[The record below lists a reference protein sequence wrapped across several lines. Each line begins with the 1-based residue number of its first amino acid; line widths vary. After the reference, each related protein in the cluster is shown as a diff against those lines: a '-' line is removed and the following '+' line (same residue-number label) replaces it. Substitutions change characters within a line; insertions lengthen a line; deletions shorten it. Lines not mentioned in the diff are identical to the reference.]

1 MQTNTILS
9 ATLIDLIFDGRNK
22 AYGAYELR
30 KTYSRR
36 IILSLIIT
44 LLLVGVAIAATILT
58 SNSKEKV
65 QYFKSKTVVELT
77 NIPQTAEPEPEP
89 EPQPQQE
96 QTPVKE
102 VPYTDPKIVTEEE
115 FDKPPASIED
125 LETAKAGTE
134 KKDGEDF
141 DGIVKKQGPV
151 IKDGGD
157 NFEQPVEKDNDKPL
171 DIVEVDAKFNGNWVR
186 FLERNLDAN
195 VPLNNE
201 APAGRYSVV
210 IRFVVDKEGN
220 VSEITPLTNHGYGM
234 EEEAVRVLK
243 KAAKWEPAIQN
254 GHKVKAY
261 RKQVIVFEVV
271 EE

>member
-1 MQTNTILS
+1 MQTNAILS
-9 ATLIDLIFDGRNK
+9 APLIDLIFDGRNK

-30 KTYSRR
+30 KTYASRMTKA
-36 IILSLIIT
+36 LLIT
-44 LLLVGVAIAATILT
+44 CLLTVLLV
-58 SNSKEKV
+58 SMSFFSKGNRDNRQQV
-65 QYFKSKTVVELT
+65 RIVPGVELSDL
-77 NIPQTAEPEPEP
+77 PDVKEPEPEP
-89 EPQPQQE
+89 EPRPQPE
-96 QTPVKE
+96 QTPVRTE
-102 VPYTDPKIVTEEE
+102 PLTDINIVPDDEQ
-115 FDKPPASIED
+115 DNPPATVDD
-125 LETAKAGTE
+125 LLNAQVGTDRR
-134 KKDGEDF
+134 DGSDF
-141 DGIVKKQGPV
+141 DGIVNTQTPV
-151 IKDGGD
+151 SPGNG
-157 NFEQPVEKDNDKPL
+157 NSVEQPETPEPDEPL
-171 DIVEVDAKFNGNWVR
+171 SIVEVDAKFNGNWVR

-195 VPLNNE
+195 VPLSNS

-261 RKQVIVFEVV
+261 RKQVIVFEVM

>member
-1 MQTNTILS
+1 MQTNAILS
-9 ATLIDLIFDGRNK
+9 APLIDLIFDGRNK

-30 KTYSRR
+30 KTYSSRMTKALV
-36 IILSLIIT
+36 ITFLLTT
-44 LLLVGVAIAATILT
+44 LLVSLSFFSRGNRDNRQQVRIVTG
-58 SNSKEKV
+58 
-65 QYFKSKTVVELT
+65 VELSDL
-77 NIPQTAEPEPEP
+77 PDVEEPEPEP
-89 EPQPQQE
+89 EPQPQPE
-96 QTPVKE
+96 QSPVRTE
-102 VPYTDPKIVTEEE
+102 PLTDINIVPDDEQYN
-115 FDKPPASIED
+115 PPATVDD
-125 LETAKAGTE
+125 LLNAQVGTDRR
-134 KKDGEDF
+134 DGSDF
-141 DGIVKKQGPV
+141 DGIVNTQTPV
-151 IKDGGD
+151 SPGNG
-157 NFEQPVEKDNDKPL
+157 NSVEQPVTPEPDEPL
-171 DIVEVDAKFNGNWVR
+171 SIVEVDAKFNGNWVR

-195 VPLNNE
+195 VPLSNS

-210 IRFVVDKEGN
+210 VRFVVDKEGI

>member
-9 ATLIDLIFDGRNK
+9 ASLIDLIFDGRNK

-58 SNSKEKV
+58 SNSKERV
-65 QYFKSKTVVELT
+65 RYFKSKTVVELT
-77 NIPQTAEPEPEP
+77 NIPQTAEPEREP
-89 EPQPQQE
+89 EPKPQPE
-96 QTPVKE
+96 QTTVKTE
-102 VPYTDPKIVTEEE
+102 PLTDINIVPDDEQ
-115 FDKPPASIED
+115 DNPPATVDD
-125 LETAKAGTE
+125 LLNAQVGTDRR
-134 KKDGEDF
+134 DGSDF
-141 DGIVKKQGPV
+141 DGTVQSQSTVAAGN
-151 IKDGGD
+151 GGIID
-157 NFEQPVEKDNDKPL
+157 QPVTRESDEPL
-171 DIVEVDAKFNGNWVR
+171 SIVEVDAKFNGNWVR
-186 FLERNLDAN
+186 FLERNLDAH

-243 KAAKWEPAIQN
+243 KANKWEPAVQN

-271 EE
+271 NE

>member
-9 ATLIDLIFDGRNK
+9 APLIDLIFDGRNK

-36 IILSLIIT
+36 IILALIIT

-58 SNSKEKV
+58 SNSKERV

-77 NIPQTAEPEPEP
+77 NIPQTTEPEPEP
-89 EPQPQQE
+89 EPEPKPEQTQVKTEPFTDINIVPDEEQDNPPASVDDLTTAQVGTE
-96 QTPVKE
+96 RRDGSDFDGTVQSQTPV
-102 VPYTDPKIVTEEE
+102 V
-115 FDKPPASIED
+115 
-125 LETAKAGTE
+125 AGS
-134 KKDGEDF
+134 G
-141 DGIVKKQGPV
+141 GI
-151 IKDGGD
+151 ID
-157 NFEQPVEKDNDKPL
+157 QPVTPETDEPL
-171 DIVEVDAKFNGNWVR
+171 SIVEVDAKFNGNWVR

-220 VSEITPLTNHGYGM
+220 VSEITPLTNHGYGW
-234 EEEAVRVLK
+234 K
-243 KAAKWEPAIQN
+243 KK
-254 GHKVKAY
+254 
-261 RKQVIVFEVV
+261 R
-271 EE
+271 